1 MLPQAHVYPAREE
14 TPIPFITLI
23 CGPNTFENFSPA
35 SPQSLVSPQILDEYA
50 PLTESVL
57 AAAFEVTNTL
67 GCGFLEKV
75 YERAL
80 HRELQI
86 RGIKSVPQ
94 AHFPVK
100 YKSHLVGEYT
110 ADFLVEDTLIVE
122 LKCASSLLP
131 EHTAQCLNYLRA
143 ANKPICLLINFH
155 NPKLEWR
162 RLIPRSASI
171 RSERGATDEGD
182 EKG

>member
-1 MLPQAHVYPAREE
+1 V
-14 TPIPFITLI
+14 F
-23 CGPNTFENFSPA
+23 
-35 SPQSLVSPQILDEYA
+35 PQIQDEYA

-80 HRELQI
+80 HRELTL
-86 RGIKSVPQ
+86 RGIKAIPQ
-94 AHFPVK
+94 VHFPVK
-100 YKSHLVGEYT
+100 YKSYLVGEYT
-110 ADFLVEDTLIVE
+110 ADFLIEDQLIVE
-122 LKCASSLLP
+122 LKCASSLQP

-162 RLIPRSASI
+162 RLKPREVSPSSPSSVAP
-171 RSERGATDEGD
+171 
-182 EKG
+182 